1 MKYKV
6 NKIII
11 NDNND
16 TITNNYNE
24 TIMLINYFIYNKNI
38 SEIFIIPLIY
48 YILLF
53 LFILHVSIF
62 NKISKKSINYNL
74 SNKKRNLIFFLIL
87 FLIYNL
93 YFYFHYRNLSDS
105 ETTIFPSIYCGLN
118 IFILF
123 LILIINEERNKKI
136 IKLPKNNPIL
146 NYLIINCIYLIL
158 EIIFEI
164 KTLIFYHKI
173 TFIVFSFFIN
183 IYLLY
188 LFYKF
193 PDNTYE
199 TLINQSNIPLIELN
213 NNSNKFINVK
223 SKKSNHYITMNIIKN
238 SDSQNIL
245 NQIITK
251 KDLPNIKIFFKN
263 SFHIDYSN
271 NNDKNIAQFYT
282 NIYFQFKVIITSSL
296 FIKNN
301 IVNRTLEDFIQLD
314 NEIHS
319 KKCNY
324 KFPKLKINK
333 IILNNNLDSFEITKN
348 KVQKFLFD
356 LINEPLFINKEV
368 LNFIGINDIEIIK
381 KYQSYQNY
389 LKYNNEKK
397 NNLNEIQINENS
409 NEIINNEKIEIKIIE
424 GNYSY
429 SESNLNK
436 KYYLTMR
443 LTNINYFKLIKKYI
457 LDIIFL
463 IIEISKINNNFHN
476 QIKPLI
482 NQFLKI
488 KLEIKDKFIP
498 YYKVNDCNNQNNK
511 FEIFIET
518 MEKILQFI
526 LDNHNNYE
534 ETIFNE
540 FFSDCFFNYKIE
552 DNLNNNKIINIYAI
566 AKNYIIYFIQ
576 YKNYIFYEIN
586 LKILLD
592 NENFIEKKKFYKF
605 KEIKRYIDIL
615 NIELNINLNWPNECF
630 INNINN
636 NQLKYKKRLY
646 FIGIFLNKIFNHQKF
661 FKSNFYLNIFNIDKI
676 YTNYLIKNK
685 KNSNSS
691 NSISFDEEL
700 YNNLLS

>member
-1 MKYKV
+1 MKNKV

-93 YFYFHYRNLSDS
+93 YFYFHYRKLSDS

-146 NYLIINCIYLIL
+146 NYLVINCIYLIL
-158 EIIFEI
+158 EIIFEF

-199 TLINQSNIPLIELN
+199 TLLNQSNTALIELN
-213 NNSNKFINVK
+213 NNSKFINVK

-429 SESNLNK
+429 SESKLNK
-436 KYYLTMR
+436 KYYLVMR
-443 LTNINYFKLIKKYI
+443 LTYTNYFKLIKKYI

-482 NQFLKI
+482 NKFLKI

-498 YYKVNDCNNQNNK
+498 YYKINDCNNQNNK

-518 MEKILQFI
+518 IEKILQFI
-526 LDNHNNYE
+526 LDNHINYE

-540 FFSDCFFNYKIE
+540 FYSDCFFNYKIE

-605 KEIKRYIDIL
+605 KEIKRYIDVL

-630 INNINN
+630 INNVNN

-676 YTNYLIKNK
+676 YTNYLNIKNK
-685 KNSNSS
+685 KKSISS